1 MKTFKTGQVK
11 HFEFNGTFGACLNKM
26 DDSPYIGLRDLDKK
40 ARIVIDIYD
49 NDNDNEKEVRSQVV
63 RDESDAG
70 EKA

>member
-1 MKTFKTGQVK
+1 MKTVKIGQVK
-11 HFEFNGTFGACLNKM
+11 HFEFSGTLGACLNKM
-26 DDSPYIGLRDLDKK
+26 DESPYIGLRDLDKK

-49 NDNDNEKEVRSQVV
+49 NDNEKEVRSQVV